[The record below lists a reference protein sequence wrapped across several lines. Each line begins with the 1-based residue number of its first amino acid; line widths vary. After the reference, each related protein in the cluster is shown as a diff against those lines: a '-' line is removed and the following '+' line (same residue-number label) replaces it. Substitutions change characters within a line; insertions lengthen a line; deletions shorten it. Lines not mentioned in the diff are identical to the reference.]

1 MKFPNLFDLL
11 LKGKTGACLPVVE
24 LVLLIARII
33 ALIFAERNAVMI
45 VKVYVAVAQMGVL
58 LAAQEDVE
66 KGV

>member
-1 MKFPNLFDLL
+1 M
-11 LKGKTGACLPVVE
+11 E